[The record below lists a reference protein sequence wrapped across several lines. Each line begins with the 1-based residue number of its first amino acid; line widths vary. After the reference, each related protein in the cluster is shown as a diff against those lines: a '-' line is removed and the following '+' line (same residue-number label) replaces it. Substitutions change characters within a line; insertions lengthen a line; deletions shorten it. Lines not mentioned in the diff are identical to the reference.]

1 MTNLIS
7 AFLIAKD
14 EEDRVQAA
22 IESAKMVADEIIL
35 IDSGSSDRT
44 CEIARELGAK
54 VIFNA
59 WKGYGLQK
67 RFGEDQCQHA
77 WLLNLDADERL
88 SPELVSEIRT
98 LELGKNADGYRLL
111 IRDRFPFEAKPKSWA
126 YTYDPV
132 RLYNRRSGRYSDHY
146 VHDRVT
152 MKPGAKV
159 TGLKG
164 LVYHDSM
171 LSISQTIAKT
181 NRYSSF
187 QAETMH
193 NEGRRLNRFRLI
205 FEFPIAFF
213 KSFFVRRYYRYGRWG
228 LVLAINYAY
237 GRFTR
242 LAKCYEIELIEA
254 NRAP

>member
-1 MTNLIS
+1 MTLIS

-14 EEDRVQAA
+14 EEDRVEAA
-22 IESAKMVADEIIL
+22 IESLKLVADEIIL

-44 CEIARELGAK
+44 CDIARDLGAK

-59 WKGYGLQK
+59 WRGYGLQK

-88 SPELVSEIRT
+88 SPELISEIRA
-98 LELGKNADGYRLL
+98 LELGKNADAYRLL

-132 RLYNRRSGRYSDHY
+132 RLYDSRAGRYSDHY

-152 MKPGAKV
+152 MNPNAKIAE
-159 TGLKG
+159 LEG
-164 LVYHDSM
+164 LVYHDSV
-171 LSISQTIAKT
+171 LSISEAVAKI

-193 NEGRRLNRFRLI
+193 NEGRRPSGFRLI

-213 KSFFVRRYYRYGRWG
+213 KGFFGRKYFRYGRWG
-228 LVLAINYAY
+228 LILSINYAY

-242 LAKCYEIELIEA
+242 LAKRYEIELSEA
-254 NRAP
+254 NRRP